1 MRLSKKQFQVILLDR
16 NNFHQFQPLFY
27 QVATAGLEPSSISF
41 PFRKLFQGIPNFHFR
56 LTDVLS
62 VDAEAK
68 NLETSIGTIEYDY
81 LVCAM
86 GATTNYFGLKDL
98 EQNALPMKSVA
109 EALGLRNTILSNYEK
124 ALAIDDEKLQQA
136 YMNIVVVGGG
146 PTGVE
151 LAGAIS
157 EMKKNILP
165 KDYPE
170 LDFEK
175 MQVYLVEAYDNT
187 LSAMSAN
194 SQLNSE
200 RYLKKLDTI
209 VLLKTAIQ
217 AYDGNEVKLSNGE
230 LIQSKSLIWA
240 AGIRANK
247 LKGIPDQ
254 TYHRNGRIKV
264 DQLNRVPDCPG
275 VFALGDQCISIEDS
289 NFPDGHPQ
297 VAQVAIQQAKNL
309 AKNLNK
315 TKENSFSYTDKGS
328 MATIGRNLAVADLP
342 SLKLKGFIAWLL
354 WMFVHL
360 FSIAGA
366 KNKLLIFIN
375 WAWNYLTYDQ
385 SLRLLIR
392 AEKKSK

>member
-1 MRLSKKQFQVILLDR
+1 M
-16 NNFHQFQPLFY
+16 
-27 QVATAGLEPSSISF
+27 ATAGLEPSSISF

-136 YMNIVVVGGG
+136 YMNIVVAGGG

-175 MQVYLVEAYDNT
+175 MQVYLVEASDNT

-209 VLLKTAIQ
+209 VL
-217 AYDGNEVKLSNGE
+217 
-230 LIQSKSLIWA
+230 
-240 AGIRANK
+240 
-247 LKGIPDQ
+247 
-254 TYHRNGRIKV
+254 
-264 DQLNRVPDCPG
+264 
-275 VFALGDQCISIEDS
+275 
-289 NFPDGHPQ
+289 
-297 VAQVAIQQAKNL
+297 
-309 AKNLNK
+309 
-315 TKENSFSYTDKGS
+315 
-328 MATIGRNLAVADLP
+328 
-342 SLKLKGFIAWLL
+342 
-354 WMFVHL
+354 
-360 FSIAGA
+360 
-366 KNKLLIFIN
+366 
-375 WAWNYLTYDQ
+375 
-385 SLRLLIR
+385 
-392 AEKKSK
+392 